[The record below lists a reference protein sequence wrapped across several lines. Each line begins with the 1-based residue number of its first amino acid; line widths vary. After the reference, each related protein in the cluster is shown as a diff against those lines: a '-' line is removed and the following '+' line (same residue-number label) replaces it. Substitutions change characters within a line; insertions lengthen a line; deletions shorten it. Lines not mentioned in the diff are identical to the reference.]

1 MTKLN
6 ESQGNS
12 LTNDES
18 RYLNTTH
25 KVNINGSE
33 LSTILYC
40 LEGYIQG
47 SDDYNYDDSFK
58 RDIERIFVE
67 LESVTDNYYAQ
78 LETQNENNYAEC
90 VDHLVSTMKS
100 NSPVQDV
107 TNSKKDWNDFW
118 YNSIDDLQG
127 ENDKVFD

>member
-1 MTKLN
+1 MTN
-6 ESQGNS
+6 REQ
-12 LTNDES
+12 

-47 SDDYNYDDSFK
+47 SDDYNKDESFK

-67 LESVTDNYYAQ
+67 LQSVTDNYYAQ
-78 LETQNENNYAEC
+78 LEVQDENNYAEC
-90 VDHLVSTMKS
+90 VDHLV
-100 NSPVQDV
+100 NSMGV
-107 TNSKKDWNDFW
+107 N
-118 YNSIDDLQG
+118 
-127 ENDKVFD
+127 